1 MHLVKILLFLYKKK
15 LRDKGYK
22 VYLLMGGD
30 MDPKERDETVKRFN
44 SGEIKILITT
54 NLLSRGY
61 E

>member
-1 MHLVKILLFLYKKK
+1 
-15 LRDKGYK
+15 
-22 VYLLMGGD
+22 